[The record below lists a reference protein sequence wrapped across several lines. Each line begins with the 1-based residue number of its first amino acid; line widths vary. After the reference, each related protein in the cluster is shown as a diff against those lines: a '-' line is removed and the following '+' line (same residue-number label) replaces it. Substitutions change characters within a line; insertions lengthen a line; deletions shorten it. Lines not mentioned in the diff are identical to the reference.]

1 MSSRRHLW
9 WPDHSGSICSATEYP
24 CARNGKAGY
33 ASCNESSFPR
43 VRLHVICLAAVIVS
57 CKRSRNRI
65 ALVSPID
72 EVFVAEFFCQ
82 SAPKIKLRYW
92 HTGCSSIAVDAR
104 THSSKERKQARI
116 AVSGELDE
124 HALIGDRVVVESELS
139 IPKKKGQGRMF
150 VHESDSGGWN
160 ALSAMLLSKEFI
172 LHVSNRAK

>member
-1 MSSRRHLW
+1 MF
-9 WPDHSGSICSATEYP
+9 PDNVNREQSLRKILACETTALLLELQNVVSATFMV
-24 CARNGKAGY
+24 ARPLRVDLQRDRISLRTNGKAGY

-104 THSSKERKQARI
+104 TQSSEERKQ
-116 AVSGELDE
+116 DE
-124 HALIGDRVVVESELS
+124 DR
-139 IPKKKGQGRMF
+139 GFGR
-150 VHESDSGGWN
+150 VG
-160 ALSAMLLSKEFI
+160 
-172 LHVSNRAK
+172 